1 MPGVNEQ
8 VIDSVTTGNVKTIAE
23 AGSFYTQM
31 GFSNAVANQQLAQA
45 NALAHQQAM
54 NQISQAATGAL
65 VKSIIEVDPSQ
76 AVAEQKVL
84 SGNDTAGFLA
94 ALLAALNSGQQG
106 VKAAGNTPPV
116 TP

>member
-8 VIDSVTTGNVKTIAE
+8 VVDSITTGNVKTIGE

-31 GFSNAVANQQLAQA
+31 GFANAVANQQQAQQ
-45 NALAHQQAM
+45 NALSHQQAM
-54 NQISQAATGAL
+54 NAISQAATGAI
-65 VKSIIEVDPSQ
+65 VKSLIEVDPSQ
-76 AVAEQKVL
+76 SVSENKL
-84 SGNDTAGFLA
+84 LTGNDTAAMLA
-94 ALLAALNSGQQG
+94 NLLAALNSGQQG